1 VGNGYRKGGNKKQE
15 VVIMTRELTPW
26 KPFRELSTLRQEMDK
41 LWNRFFEWP
50 TMEPFKGEWAPPLDV
65 SETKENVVV
74 KAEIPGVDPKEID
87 ISLSDGFLTV
97 RGERKQEKEE
107 KEEDYFVVERSYGSF
122 SRSVRLPHE
131 VKSDKIKANYKDG
144 VLKITLPKSEEAK
157 KKEVRIKVE

>member
-1 VGNGYRKGGNKKQE
+1 M
-15 VVIMTRELTPW
+15 IMAYELTPW
-26 KPFRELSTLRQEMDK
+26 RPFRELSTLREEMDR

-50 TMEPFKGEWAPPLDV
+50 AMDPLRGEWVPSLDV
-65 SETKENVVV
+65 SETKDNIVV
-74 KAEIPGVDPKEID
+74 KAEVPGIDPKEID
-87 ISLSDGFLTV
+87 ISYADGILTV

-107 KEEDYFVVERSYGSF
+107 KDENYHRVERKYGSF

-157 KKEVRIKVE
+157 KKEVKIKVE